1 MTFKNKLLVAGTL
14 LSATLALPAQA
25 GSWQQNVAVGNFNKV
40 HVYTPDSLSP
50 IGQGRSLL
58 VVLHGCTQS
67 IDAYLSANLEQAAES
82 YGMVVAVPD
91 AMNKAGF
98 GCWSYWQ
105 GAKSRTAGDYANILS
120 LVSSMKANSGYAID
134 EDQVYVAGLSSGAA
148 FANTTACIAP
158 DVFAGV
164 GVSAGPSIGTSSSGA
179 IGSCEYANVA
189 QRCQQYAG
197 SYSGSLDDQIASIAH
212 GDADTTVDTCYNRQN
227 AEGMAGAYGVSE
239 LPGSNLLGSG
249 SRTAEEYLWEE
260 GRVSMIWLN
269 GVDHSWSGGAGAS
282 GSYVSG
288 TGINYAMYLGE
299 YFSENNKRVDRN
311 QPPQL
316 SSVSASES
324 SGQLIVTGNATDAE
338 GYVDNVDVLITNNNG
353 DTYQYSASTQSDD
366 SFSVTSATLSDDL
379 YFVTVTAS
387 DDVGAVSEASTV
399 SVRVGPPPPPAAPV
413 LSDVLVD
420 ANGQCATVTGSV
432 YDENQ
437 DLSAVEVTFA
447 TGTQNASVD
456 GLSFSAEACDLPGGS
471 QTITVTAIDASGLSS
486 NTQLSVD
493 IDAGVIAT
501 LDQHISAGRLD
512 YTGYSTC
519 YLEYSTDAFK
529 LTEQTQSGGMCV
541 WQDDDA
547 SCTGPVQACS
557 GTGSDG
563 GNGGGNGSGDD
574 GSGGDTGGGDPA
586 TCAEYTTA
594 NYYHKVAGRAYST
607 GYYYAPDYFAS
618 GSDDPLAGST
628 WGTSTLYSTDGSVWF
643 AGNCP

>member
-1 MTFKNKLLVAGTL
+1 MTFKNKLLIAGTL
-14 LSATLALPAQA
+14 LSATLASPAQA
-25 GSWQQNVAVGNFNKV
+25 GSWQQNVTVGNFNKV

-67 IDAYLSANLEQAAES
+67 IDAYLSANLEQAAET

-120 LVSSMKANSGYAID
+120 LVSTMKASGSYAID
-134 EDQVYVAGLSSGAA
+134 DDQVYVAGLSSGAA

-179 IGSCEYANVA
+179 IGSCEYADVA
-189 QRCQQYAG
+189 TRCQQYAG
-197 SYSGSLDDQIASIAH
+197 SYSGSLNDQIASIAH

-227 AEGMAGAYGVSE
+227 AEGMAGAYGVNE
-239 LPGSNLLGSG
+239 LPGSNPLGSG
-249 SRTAEEYLWEE
+249 TRTAEEYLWEE

-299 YFSENNKRVDRN
+299 YFTENNKRVDRN
-311 QPPQL
+311 QPPVL
-316 SSVSASES
+316 ANVNAIES
-324 SGQLIVTGNATDAE
+324 SGQLVVTGTATDVE
-338 GYVDNVDVLITNNNG
+338 GGVDNVDVLITNNNG
-353 DTYQYSASTQSDD
+353 DEYQYATATQSDN
-366 SFSVTSATLSDDL
+366 SFSLTSAALADDL
-379 YFVTVTAS
+379 YYVSVTAS
-387 DDVGAVSEASTV
+387 DDVGAVSEAITV
-399 SVRVGPPPPPAAPV
+399 SVRVGPPPPPSAPV

-437 DLSAVEVTFA
+437 DLTAVEVTFA
-447 TGTQNASVD
+447 TGSQNASVD

-557 GTGSDG
+557 GSGSDG
-563 GNGGGNGSGDD
+563 GGSGGGND
-574 GSGGDTGGGDPA
+574 GGDPA
-586 TCAEYTTA
+586 TCADYTTA

-618 GSDDPLAGST
+618 GSDDSLAGST
-628 WGTSTLYSTDGSVWF
+628 WGTSTLYSTDGTVWYE
-643 AGNCP
+643 GSCP

>member
-1 MTFKNKLLVAGTL
+1 MTFKNKLLIAGTL
-14 LSATLALPAQA
+14 LSATLASPAQA
-25 GSWQQNVAVGNFNKV
+25 GSWQQNVTVGNFNKV

-67 IDAYLSANLEQAAES
+67 IDAYLSANLEQAAET

-120 LVSSMKANSGYAID
+120 LVSTMKASSSYAID
-134 EDQVYVAGLSSGAA
+134 DDQVYVAGLSSGAA

-179 IGSCEYANVA
+179 IGSCEYADVA
-189 QRCQQYAG
+189 TRCQQYAG
-197 SYSGSLDDQIASIAH
+197 SYSGSLNDQIASIAH

-227 AEGMAGAYGVSE
+227 AEGMAGAYGVNE
-239 LPGSNLLGSG
+239 LPGSNPLGSG
-249 SRTAEEYLWEE
+249 TRTAEEYLWEE

-299 YFSENNKRVDRN
+299 YFTENNKRVDRN
-311 QPPQL
+311 QPPVL
-316 SSVSASES
+316 ANVNAIES
-324 SGQLIVTGNATDAE
+324 SGQLVVTGTATDVE
-338 GYVDNVDVLITNNNG
+338 GVVDNVDVLITNNNG
-353 DTYQYSASTQSDD
+353 DEYQYATATQSDN
-366 SFSVTSATLSDDL
+366 SFSLTSAALADDL
-379 YFVTVTAS
+379 YYVSVTAS
-387 DDVGAVSEASTV
+387 DDVGAVSDAITV

-437 DLSAVEVTFA
+437 DLTAVEVTFA
-447 TGTQNASVD
+447 TGSQNASVD
-456 GLSFSAEACDLPGGS
+456 GLSFSAEACDLPGGV

-557 GTGSDG
+557 GSGSDG
-563 GNGGGNGSGDD
+563 GGSGGGND
-574 GSGGDTGGGDPA
+574 GGDPA
-586 TCAEYTTA
+586 TCADYTTA

-618 GSDDPLAGST
+618 GSDDSLAGST
-628 WGTSTLYSTDGSVWF
+628 WGTSTLYSTDGTVWYE
-643 AGNCP
+643 GSCP

>member
-1 MTFKNKLLVAGTL
+1 MTLKNKLLVAGTL
-14 LSATLALPAQA
+14 LSATLAIPAQA
-25 GSWQQNVAVGNFNKV
+25 GSWQQNVTVGNFNKV
-40 HVYTPDSLSP
+40 HVYTPESLSP

-249 SRTAEEYLWEE
+249 SRTAEEYLWQE

-618 GSDDPLAGST
+618 GSDDPLSGST

>member
-1 MTFKNKLLVAGTL
+1 MTFNNKLLVAGTL

-25 GSWQQNVAVGNFNKV
+25 GNWQQNVAVGNFNKV

-120 LVSSMKANSGYAID
+120 LVSSMKANSSYAIN

-179 IGSCEYANVA
+179 IGSCEYADVA
-189 QRCQQYAG
+189 TRCQQYAG
-197 SYSGSLDDQIASIAH
+197 SYSGSLEDQIASIAH

-227 AEGMAGAYGVSE
+227 AEGMAGAYGVNE
-239 LPGSNLLGSG
+239 LLGSNLLGSG

-260 GRVSMIWLN
+260 GRVSMMWLN

-338 GYVDNVDVLITNNNG
+338 GYVDNVDVLITNNSG

-387 DDVGAVSEASTV
+387 DDAGAVSDATSV
-399 SVRVGPPPPPAAPV
+399 SARVGPPPPPTEPV

-420 ANGQCATVTGSV
+420 ANGQCAAVTGSV

-437 DLSAVEVTFA
+437 DLTTVEVTFA

-456 GLSFSAEACDLPGGS
+456 GLSFSAEACDLPGGG
-471 QTITVTAIDASGLSS
+471 QTITVTAIDVSGLSS
-486 NTQLSVD
+486 NIQLTVD
-493 IDAGVIAT
+493 IDAGVTAT

-519 YLEYSTDAFK
+519 YLEYSTDTFK

-563 GNGGGNGSGDD
+563 GSGGDDGSGDD
-574 GSGGDTGGGDPA
+574 GSGGDTGGDPA

>member
-1 MTFKNKLLVAGTL
+1 MTLKNKLLVAGTL
-14 LSATLALPAQA
+14 LSATLAIPAQA
-25 GSWQQNVAVGNFNKV
+25 GSWQQNVTVGNFNKV

-227 AEGMAGAYGVSE
+227 AEGMAGA
-239 LPGSNLLGSG
+239 
-249 SRTAEEYLWEE
+249 
-260 GRVSMIWLN
+260 
-269 GVDHSWSGGAGAS
+269 S

-471 QTITVTAIDASGLSS
+471 QTITVTAVDASGLSS

>member
-25 GSWQQNVAVGNFNKV
+25 GSWQQNVAVGNFNNV

-269 GVDHSWSGGAGAS
+269 GMDHSWSGGAGAS

-288 TGINYAMYLGE
+288 TGINYAKYLGE
-299 YFSENNKRVDRN
+299 YFSGKR
-311 QPPQL
+311 
-316 SSVSASES
+316 S
-324 SGQLIVTGNATDAE
+324 I
-338 GYVDNVDVLITNNNG
+338 
-353 DTYQYSASTQSDD
+353 
-366 SFSVTSATLSDDL
+366 
-379 YFVTVTAS
+379 
-387 DDVGAVSEASTV
+387 
-399 SVRVGPPPPPAAPV
+399 
-413 LSDVLVD
+413 
-420 ANGQCATVTGSV
+420 
-432 YDENQ
+432 
-437 DLSAVEVTFA
+437 
-447 TGTQNASVD
+447 
-456 GLSFSAEACDLPGGS
+456 
-471 QTITVTAIDASGLSS
+471 
-486 NTQLSVD
+486 
-493 IDAGVIAT
+493 
-501 LDQHISAGRLD
+501 
-512 YTGYSTC
+512 
-519 YLEYSTDAFK
+519 
-529 LTEQTQSGGMCV
+529 
-541 WQDDDA
+541 
-547 SCTGPVQACS
+547 
-557 GTGSDG
+557 
-563 GNGGGNGSGDD
+563 
-574 GSGGDTGGGDPA
+574 
-586 TCAEYTTA
+586 
-594 NYYHKVAGRAYST
+594 
-607 GYYYAPDYFAS
+607 
-618 GSDDPLAGST
+618 
-628 WGTSTLYSTDGSVWF
+628 
-643 AGNCP
+643 

>member
-1 MTFKNKLLVAGTL
+1 MTFKNKLLIAGTL
-14 LSATLALPAQA
+14 LSATLASPAQA
-25 GSWQQNVAVGNFNKV
+25 GSWQQNVTVGNFNKV

-67 IDAYLSANLEQAAES
+67 IDAYLSANLEQAAET

-120 LVSSMKANSGYAID
+120 LVSTMKASGSYAID
-134 EDQVYVAGLSSGAA
+134 DDQVYVAGLSSGAA

-179 IGSCEYANVA
+179 IGSCEYADVA
-189 QRCQQYAG
+189 TRCQQYAG
-197 SYSGSLDDQIASIAH
+197 SYSGSLNDQIASIAH

-227 AEGMAGAYGVSE
+227 AEGMAGAYGVNE
-239 LPGSNLLGSG
+239 LPGSNPLGSG
-249 SRTAEEYLWEE
+249 TRTAEEYLWEE

-299 YFSENNKRVDRN
+299 YFTENNKRVDRN
-311 QPPQL
+311 QPPVL
-316 SSVSASES
+316 ANVNAIES
-324 SGQLIVTGNATDAE
+324 SGQLVVTGTATDVE
-338 GYVDNVDVLITNNNG
+338 GGVDNVDVLITNNNG
-353 DTYQYSASTQSDD
+353 DEYQYATATQSDN
-366 SFSVTSATLSDDL
+366 SFSLTSAALADDL
-379 YFVTVTAS
+379 YYVSVTAS
-387 DDVGAVSEASTV
+387 DDVGAVSEAITV
-399 SVRVGPPPPPAAPV
+399 SVRVGPPPPPSAPV

-437 DLSAVEVTFA
+437 DLTAVEVTFA
-447 TGTQNASVD
+447 TGSQNASVD
-456 GLSFSAEACDLPGGS
+456 GLSFSAEACDLPGGV

-557 GTGSDG
+557 GSGSDG
-563 GNGGGNGSGDD
+563 GGSGGGND
-574 GSGGDTGGGDPA
+574 GGDPA
-586 TCAEYTTA
+586 TCADYTTA

-618 GSDDPLAGST
+618 GSDDSLAGST
-628 WGTSTLYSTDGSVWF
+628 WGTSTLYSTDGTVWYE
-643 AGNCP
+643 GSCP

>member
-1 MTFKNKLLVAGTL
+1 MTIKSKLLKAGVLL
-14 LSATLALPAQA
+14 LSALAMQALA
-25 GSWQQNVAVGNFNKV
+25 GSWQQNVATGNFNKV
-40 HVYTPDSLSP
+40 HIYTPDSQSP

-67 IDAYLSANLEQAAES
+67 IDAYLSANLELAAES
-82 YGMVVAVPD
+82 YGMVIAVPD

-105 GAKSRTAGDYANILS
+105 GAKSRTSGDYANILS
-120 LVSSMKANSGYAID
+120 LVSSMKANSSYAID
-134 EDQVYVAGLSSGAA
+134 DDQVYVAGLSSGAA

-179 IGSCEYANVA
+179 IGTCEYADVA
-189 QRCQQYAG
+189 TRCQQYAG

-227 AEGMAGAYGVSE
+227 AEGMADVYGVSE
-239 LPGSNLLGSG
+239 LPGSNQLGSG

-269 GVDHSWSGGAGAS
+269 GVDHAWSGGAGAS
-282 GSYVSG
+282 GSYVNG
-288 TGINYAMYLGE
+288 TGINYALYLGE
-299 YFSENNKRVDRN
+299 YFAANNKRVDRN

-316 SSVSASES
+316 SNVTAIENN
-324 SGQLIVTGNATDAE
+324 GQLLISGSATDTE
-338 GYVDNVDVLITNNNG
+338 GYVDNIDVQITNNAG
-353 DTYQYSASTQSDD
+353 DVFQYSAVVQGDD
-366 SFSVTSATLSDDL
+366 SFTITSAMLADNL
-379 YFVTVTAS
+379 YFVAVTAS
-387 DDVGAVSEASTV
+387 DDVGAVSEATNL
-399 SVRVGPPPPPAAPV
+399 SVRVGPPPPPTAPV

-420 ANGQCATVTGSV
+420 VNGQCATVSGSV

-437 DLSAVEVTFA
+437 DLTSVDVAFA
-447 TGTQNASVD
+447 TGTETASLA
-456 GLSFSAEACDLPGGS
+456 GLSFSAQACDLPGGV
-471 QTITVTAIDASGLSS
+471 QTIVVTATDASGLSS
-486 NTQLSVD
+486 DTSLSVD
-493 IDAGVIAT
+493 IDAGVVAT

-519 YLEYSTDAFK
+519 YLEYSTDPFK
-529 LTEQTQSGGMCV
+529 LNELAQSGDMCV

-557 GTGSDG
+557 GA
-563 GNGGGNGSGDD
+563 GNGGGDTGG
-574 GSGGDTGGGDPA
+574 GSGGDTGGGDTS

-618 GSDDPLAGST
+618 GSDDALAGST
-628 WGTSTLYSTDGSVWF
+628 WGTSTLYSNDGSVWNEG
-643 AGNCP
+643 ACP